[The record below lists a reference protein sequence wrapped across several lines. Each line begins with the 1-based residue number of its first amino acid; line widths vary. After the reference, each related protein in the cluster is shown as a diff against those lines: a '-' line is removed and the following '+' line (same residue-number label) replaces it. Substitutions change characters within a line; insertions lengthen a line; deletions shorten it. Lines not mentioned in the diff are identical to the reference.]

1 MLNIAVLDD
10 EDMYIDRVC
19 KITEKCMKQMEMDY
33 EICIYKSGREVL
45 EELKNDRYFDVYL
58 LDMKLPDMDGL
69 EVAKQIRRRFS
80 KPILIYVSHYLDYC
94 PKVFELK
101 THRYIMKTKL
111 EEELPE
117 AYQTMLEVLKERK
130 KRGNRYYMAEYYN
143 EFEKIFYRD
152 IYYLKK
158 DKKYVVIVH
167 KDGETS
173 VRMSLG
179 AMLEKLDGE
188 EFLMIERGYIV
199 NLDHVKS
206 LKDSGLGI
214 TNGETLPVSR
224 LKLDYVRDAIMNRGR
239 MK

>member
-80 KPILIYVSHYLDYC
+80 EPILIYISHYLEYC

-101 THRYIMKTKL
+101 THRYIMKTTL
-111 EEELPE
+111 EEDLPE
-117 AYQTMLEVLKERK
+117 AYQTMLEVFQERK
-130 KRGNRYYMAEYYN
+130 RRDNRYYMAANYSGL
-143 EFEKIFYRD
+143 EKIFYRD
-152 IYYLKK
+152 IYFLRKN
-158 DKKYVVIVH
+158 KKYVDIVH
-167 KDGETS
+167 KDGVTS

-179 AMLEKLDGE
+179 AMLEELNGE
-188 EFLMIERGYIV
+188 EFLMIERSYIV
-199 NLDHVKS
+199 NMDHVKS
-206 LKDSGLGI
+206 LKDSELLI
-214 TNGETLPVSR
+214 TNKETLPVSR
-224 LKLDYVRDAIMNRGR
+224 PKLSYVKDVIMNRRG
-239 MK
+239 

>member
-19 KITEKCMKQMEMDY
+19 KITEKCMEQMGMEY
-33 EICIYKSGREVL
+33 EIFVYKKGGDIL
-45 EELKNDRYFDVYL
+45 EELKKDKCSDVYL
-58 LDMKLPDMDGL
+58 LDMELPDIKGL

-80 KPILIYVSHYLDYC
+80 EPVLIFVSHYIDYS
-94 PKVFELK
+94 PKAHELN
-101 THRYIMKTKL
+101 IMKTEL
-111 EEELPE
+111 EENLPE
-117 AYQTMLEVLKERK
+117 AYRAMLELWKERK
-130 KRGNRYYMAEYYN
+130 KNNNNRYYMAEYYN
-143 EFEKIFYRD
+143 GFEKIFYRD

-158 DKKYVVIVH
+158 DKKYVIIVH
-167 KDGETS
+167 KDGKTS

-206 LKDSGLGI
+206 LRNSELGI
-214 TNGETLPVSR
+214 TNGETIPVSR
-224 LKLDYVRDAIMNRGR
+224 LKLDHVRDAIMNRR
-239 MK
+239 E